1 MPFQEADMDRFD
13 LVAIGSGPAGEKGA
27 AQAAY
32 FGHKV
37 AVVDRSPRPG
47 GAPVNTG
54 GIPTKTL
61 REAATYLTG
70 FGKREIYGVGIG
82 LGPEVMIDR
91 LRSRAAE
98 VQEAMSGAVRANLE
112 RHGIEFVV
120 GEATL
125 GDHEVK
131 VTLAS
136 GEQQTLQ
143 AATILIA
150 TGSRPW
156 HPDGVPFDDPDV
168 FDSDTILELDRMP
181 KSMVVIGAGPV
192 GAEYASIFTALGVG
206 VTMIDLADRLVPFLD
221 LEVSEVLREHMEEE
235 GVRFVLG
242 MTGTVQRT
250 DGQLEV
256 ELESGEV
263 LQPEVVLFAAG
274 RKGNTEELGLGEAG
288 VDCDDR
294 GRIIVDEE
302 YQTSVPGIYA
312 AGDVIGP
319 PALASVS
326 TEQGRVA
333 ICHAFGIPFKET
345 VDPLPPYGV
354 YSIPEV
360 GMVGL
365 SEEAARQSGVDY
377 EVGRSWFTD
386 NARSAIAGTQQGFI
400 KLVLARQDRRL
411 LGAHIVGEDAT
422 ELIHQAQSLIHR
434 EGTIDYF
441 IDSTFNVPTRSEAF
455 KYASYDALQRLN
467 TSD

>member
-1 MPFQEADMDRFD
+1 MDHFD
-13 LVAIGSGPAGEKGA
+13 LVTIGSGPAGEKGA

-32 FGHKV
+32 FGRKV
-37 AVVDRSPRPG
+37 AVVDRVSRPG

-70 FGKREIYGVGIG
+70 FGRREIYGVGIS
-82 LGPEVMIDR
+82 LGPDVLIDR
-91 LRSRAAE
+91 LRSRAAH

-120 GEATL
+120 GEASL
-125 GDHEVK
+125 RGREVV
-131 VTLAS
+131 VTQES
-136 GEQQTLQ
+136 GEEQTLQ
-143 AATILIA
+143 ADVILIA

-156 HPDGVPFDDPDV
+156 HPDGIPFDDPDV
-168 FDSDTILELDRMP
+168 YDSDTILELDRMP
-181 KSMVVIGAGPV
+181 STMVVIGAGPV

-221 LEVSEVLREHMEEE
+221 VEVSEVLRGHMEEE
-235 GVRFVLG
+235 GVSLVFGV
-242 MTGTVQRT
+242 TATVERT
-250 DGQLEV
+250 ADGLDVTLEN
-256 ELESGEV
+256 GEIMH
-263 LQPEVVLFAAG
+263 PDVVLFAAG
-274 RKGNTEELGLGEAG
+274 RVGNTEALGLEDAG
-288 VDCDDR
+288 IDCDER
-294 GRIIVDEE
+294 GRIVVDDE

-333 ICHAFGIPFKET
+333 ICHALQIPFKDT

-365 SEEAARQSGVDY
+365 TEEAAQQSGVDY
-377 EVGRSWFTD
+377 EVGKTWFAD
-386 NARSAIAGTQQGFI
+386 NTRSAIAGTQQGFI
-400 KLVLARQDRRL
+400 KLILERGTRRL

-422 ELIHQAQSLIHR
+422 ELIHQPQAVIHN

-441 IDSTFNVPTRSEAF
+441 IDSTYNVPTRSDAF
-455 KYASYDALQRLN
+455 KYAAYDALQRLN
-467 TSD
+467 AS

>member
-1 MPFQEADMDRFD
+1 MDRFD
-13 LVAIGSGPAGEKGA
+13 LVTIGSGPAGEKGS

-37 AVVDRSPRPG
+37 AVVERSPRPG

-61 REAATYLTG
+61 REAALYLTG
-70 FGKREIYGVGIG
+70 FGRREIYGVGIG
-82 LGPEVMIDR
+82 LGPDVMIDR

-98 VQEAMSGAVRANLE
+98 VQEAMSNAVRANLE

-120 GEATL
+120 GEAGL
-125 GDHEVK
+125 RDHEVT
-131 VTLAS
+131 VTHAS
-136 GEQQTLQ
+136 GEQRTLS
-143 AATILIA
+143 ADIILIA

-156 HPDGVPFDDPDV
+156 HPDGIPFDDPDV
-168 FDSDTILELDRMP
+168 HDSDTILELDRIP
-181 KSMVVIGAGPV
+181 ESMVVIGAGPV

-221 LEVSEVLREHMEEE
+221 VEVSGVLKRHMEEE
-235 GVRFVLG
+235 GVRLLFGV
-242 MTGTVQRT
+242 TGTVQRN
-250 DGQLEV
+250 DGRLEV
-256 ELESGEV
+256 TLGSGEV
-263 LQPEVVLFAAG
+263 LHPDIVLFAAG
-274 RKGNTEELGLGEAG
+274 RVGNTDELRLVESG

-294 GRIIVDEE
+294 GRILVDDQF
-302 YQTSVPGIYA
+302 QTSVAGIYA

-333 ICHAFGIPFKET
+333 MCHAFEIPFKDT

-360 GMVGL
+360 GMVGMT
-365 SEEAARQSGVDY
+365 EEAARNAGVDY
-377 EVGRSWFTD
+377 EVGKSWFTA

-400 KLVLARQDRRL
+400 KLVLDRGDRRL
-411 LGAHIVGEDAT
+411 LGAHIVGEEAT
-422 ELIHQAQSLIHR
+422 ELIHQAQAVIHSS
-434 EGTIDYF
+434 GTIDYF
-441 IDSTFNVPTRSEAF
+441 IDSTYNVPTRSEAF
-455 KYASYDALQRLN
+455 KYAAYDALQRLN
-467 TSD
+467 GTG

>member
-256 ELESGEV
+256 ALESGEV
-263 LQPEVVLFAAG
+263 LQPDVVLFAAG

-294 GRIIVDEE
+294 GRIIVDQE

-333 ICHAFGIPFKET
+333 ICHAFGIPFKDT